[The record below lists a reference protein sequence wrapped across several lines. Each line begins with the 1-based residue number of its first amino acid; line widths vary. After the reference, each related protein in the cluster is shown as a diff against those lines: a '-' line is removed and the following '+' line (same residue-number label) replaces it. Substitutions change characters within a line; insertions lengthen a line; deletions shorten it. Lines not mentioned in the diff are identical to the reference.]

1 MNDIDNAVK
10 KLCADELVNYQ
21 THIGGGYYVSV
32 TSGYKCVDFR
42 KFYMP
47 YDQSEMKPT
56 NKGIALHI
64 DEWIDI
70 KPIIESISRWSPSLT
85 DAVPCYMRENHPA
98 SFGCRECYPFV

>member
-70 KPIIESISRWSPSLT
+70 KQLSDNLTSRPNFNSALLPSCHESMNTIVVVIVDVST
-85 DAVPCYMRENHPA
+85 V
-98 SFGCRECYPFV
+98 